1 MNKKKPIVFFLFLQF
16 TILNQFEERVSF
28 DLNKWEEIYGTRI
41 KRIRRSKLDEQQP
54 TYWTLT
60 PLNL

>member
-1 MNKKKPIVFFLFLQF
+1 MLNEIGEKV
-16 TILNQFEERVSF
+16 TI
-28 DLNKWEEIYGTRI
+28 DLNKFEEIYGTRI

-60 PLNL
+60 PLNK